1 MRKKGSFSL
10 VLVVVAVGMMLSCC
24 FLGGMAPLLLLVSVG
39 GRTQPLRKVWNFVVD
54 SGSHSPHDNG
64 VNMSNTVPM
73 SSGIPAVVI
82 RQHQPQQQQQ
92 QQQQALHQHT
102 KNDHEKL
109 IWNRSTTHTRR
120 RRIQTDTKNR
130 QDREDDSN
138 DEDDGQ
144 DILDGINKFFD
155 TVIAIINMILPII
168 FSLLGL
174 GGTPADKSPTDAL
187 P

>member
-1 MRKKGSFSL
+1 MRKKEYFYL
-10 VLVVVAVGMMLSCC
+10 AVVVVAVGMMLSYC
-24 FLGGMAPLLLLVSVG
+24 FLGSSLAPLLLLVSVG

-82 RQHQPQQQQQ
+82 RQHQPQQ

-174 GGTPADKSPTDAL
+174 GGTPADKSPTDEL

>member
-1 MRKKGSFSL
+1 MRKKESFYL
-10 VLVVVAVGMMLSCC
+10 AVVVVAIGMMLSYC

-39 GRTQPLRKVWNFVVD
+39 GRTQPLRKAWNFVVD
-54 SGSHSPHDNG
+54 SGSGSHSPHDNG

-82 RQHQPQQQQQ
+82 RQQQPK
-92 QQQQALHQHT
+92 QQQALHQHT

-109 IWNRSTTHTRR
+109 IWNRSTTHTQR

-130 QDREDDSN
+130 QNREDDSN
-138 DEDDGQ
+138 AEDDGQ

-174 GGTPADKSPTDAL
+174 GGTPADKSPTDEL